1 MNGKAVQETTVDLA
15 RWPPSSR
22 DPGQGLPFV
31 RQTELGTTI
40 GPDNATYERAP
51 LRYITAGADTD
62 LIEHRGREGR
72 SRLVT
77 RHRPESSAVNSTA
90 SNQNLRSFVLELAHY
105 AEYARAY
112 RCAGRASRLAPI
124 SQLWAPTLTGA
135 AWGSLVRGCCSSLQF
150 HAPEQRLRLVS
161 LSQRPGKGNSPLGA
175 WRLGCAGP
183 QPGGSRTATKEGCAR
198 SVRPT
203 GGRRN

>member
-1 MNGKAVQETTVDLA
+1 MART
-15 RWPPSSR
+15 RWPPISRNPASS
-22 DPGQGLPFV
+22 PGQADRG
-31 RQTELGTTI
+31 G
-40 GPDNATYERAP
+40 
-51 LRYITAGADTD
+51 TAGGCHKY
-62 LIEHRGREGR
+62 LGPGRQVDRKTTSGV
-72 SRLVT
+72 SRLAGQAGT
-77 RHRPESSAVNSTA
+77 QATTLRPDQARTWEAGPKPPIPR
-90 SNQNLRSFVLELAHY
+90 LP

-150 HAPEQRLRLVS
+150 HAPEQRLWLVS

-183 QPGGSRTATKEGCAR
+183 QPGGSRTATKEGCA
-198 SVRPT
+198 
-203 GGRRN
+203 